1 MAQADQS
8 VQNATF
14 PTVRADINGNLA
26 ALFTDSSG
34 NTAPSVTVA
43 FQDWI
48 DTSGANPL
56 WKKRNAANNAWITLG
71 TISGSAIAFEGTLP
85 SQSGNSGKYL
95 GTNGTV
101 ASWLTLAVGAS
112 MQVFTNSGT
121 FTPTAGKTSF
131 LVMATGGGGGGGGGG
146 TGGVNNFGDGGGGGG
161 GGTGWRMYNSTEMG
175 GSAAVTIG
183 AGGSQG
189 GANGAGGAGG
199 TTSLDPDGSGLTLSG
214 RGGGGGG
221 GALVSGVSG
230 GGGAGGGATN
240 AQFSASGT
248 GGNFTGGRTVGISF
262 FIYGQV
268 LAEQAAMAHQ
278 EPPADL
284 LAPLAISS
292 SWSSDH
298 ELRNHQLHWPCR

>member
-1 MAQADQS
+1 MAQADQT

-14 PTVRADINGNLA
+14 PTVRADINNNLA
-26 ALFTDSSG
+26 ALFSANSG

-56 WKKRNAANNAWITLG
+56 WKKRNGANNAWITLG
-71 TISGSAIAFEGTLP
+71 TITSSAIAFEGTLP

-131 LVMATGGGGGGGGGG
+131 LVMATGGGGGGGNGGWVTGG
-146 TGGVNNFGDGGGGGG
+146 TGSGGGGGG

-175 GSAAVTIG
+175 STAAVTVG
-183 AGGSQG
+183 AGGI
-189 GANGAGGAGG
+189 AGSGAGG
-199 TTSLDPDGSGLTLSG
+199 TSSLDPDGSGLTL
-214 RGGGGGG
+214 GGVGG
-221 GALVSGVSG
+221 SG
-230 GGGAGGGATN
+230 GSANSGSTGGAGGAAGGATN
-240 AQFSASGT
+240 AQFSATGTSGTAGGSGNNGGRGGGVSFFGTAIAIGGT
-248 GGNFTGGRTVGISF
+248 GGANN
-262 FIYGQV
+262 
-268 LAEQAAMAHQ
+268 AAAVFPTAGTAGNIVIL
-278 EPPADL
+278 EF
-284 LAPLAISS
+284 
-292 SWSSDH
+292 
-298 ELRNHQLHWPCR
+298 